1 MYSLKIGN
9 ILRELRGERSI
20 AEVADAVGITPSA
33 VGNYEQGIRIP
44 RDEIKKKI
52 AEYFGKSVGEIFFDQ

>member
-1 MYSLKIGN
+1 MDSLKSGN
-9 ILRELRGERSI
+9 KLRELRGSKSM
-20 AEVADAVGITPSA
+20 ADVANALGITPSA

-52 AEYFGKSVGEIFFDQ
+52 AEYFGKSVGEIFFD

>member
-1 MYSLKIGN
+1 MDSLKIGN
-9 ILRELRGERSI
+9 KLRELRGSKSM
-20 AEVADAVGITPSA
+20 ADVANALGITPSA

-52 AEYFGKSVGEIFFDQ
+52 AEYFGKSVGEIFFD

>member
-1 MYSLKIGN
+1 MDSLKIGN